1 MQLGQ
6 CIEGVLPWRASCVC
20 LAVSRLPMTRVVVD
34 GMGLGTRGGCLVMSV
49 PVDEEEEEEAWHR
62 QPS

>member
-1 MQLGQ
+1 M
-6 CIEGVLPWRASCVC
+6 
-20 LAVSRLPMTRVVVD
+20 AVSRLAMARVVVD